1 MRLSAA
7 TGLMVSHIR
16 NTYSFAAERMLHPEH
31 GDAMRAVGLDAHAE
45 PAEAVY
51 YARVIDARP
60 CTLAPRD
67 FRTWSQGA
75 DPCRRLPQTC
85 LEER

>member
-7 TGLMVSHIR
+7 SGSMMSHIG
-16 NTYSFAAERMLHPEH
+16 NTYSFAAESTLRTEH
-31 GDAMRAVGLDAHAE
+31 GDAMRAVDLGAHVE

-51 YARVIDARP
+51 YAPFIDTRP
-60 CTLAPRD
+60 CTLASPHS
-67 FRTWSQGA
+67 RTWSPHA
-75 DPCRRLPQTC
+75 APSRRLPQTC